1 MEIVNLPTITTFKI
15 MKLLYTAL
23 FGIIGTTIVSCSS
36 IQPMRVQV
44 MRPAEITI
52 AKDVQ
57 TVSILN
63 RSIPTVNNSVE
74 TVLTGER
81 PAQDKDLSNEC
92 VRGLADLLRTS
103 DRFKIKQCENTMN
116 ASDPASLRFASELDW
131 SIVDS
136 ICKKQE
142 TEALLVLEYF
152 DTDFKVVN
160 PGATAAA
167 TLNNVLN
174 GNGADVQVTG
184 TATANAGW
192 RVYIPATKTVAYEN
206 YFKWTKTWQEHS
218 TNPFDAVAK
227 LIKPNQALMDV
238 SFTTGYE
245 FGMRIVPLYFWED
258 RSMYKGKKGLMERGQ
273 RQALARDWEGAIE
286 TWKDVYENS
295 MKSKVKAKAAFNLAL
310 GYEVMGK
317 IEEAQKWVQTSYI
330 ERDEDEALEYG
341 NILDK
346 RIREQGKLKQ
356 QIGE

>member
-1 MEIVNLPTITTFKI
+1 
-15 MKLLYTAL
+15 MKLLYYTF
-23 FGIIGTTIVSCSS
+23 FGILGTFVVSCSS

-57 TVSILN
+57 TVAILN
-63 RSIPTVNNSVE
+63 RSIPTVKNSVE

-92 VRGLADLLRTS
+92 VRGLGDLLRTS
-103 DRFKIKQCENTMN
+103 DRFKIKQCEGTMN
-116 ASDPASLRFASELDW
+116 ASDPASLRFAGELDW
-131 SIVDS
+131 AIVDS
-136 ICKKQE
+136 ICKKYE
-142 TEALLVLEYF
+142 TEALMVLEYF
-152 DTDFKVVN
+152 DTDFKVIS

-174 GNGADVQVTG
+174 GNGADVEVTG
-184 TATANAGW
+184 SATANAGW
-192 RVYIPATKTVAYEN
+192 RVYIPATKTIAYEN

-218 TNPFDAVAK
+218 TNPIDAIAK

-258 RSMYKGKKGLMERGQ
+258 RSMYKGKKGLMERGE
-273 RQALARDWEGAIE
+273 RQALAKDWEGAIE
-286 TWKDVYENS
+286 TWKDAYENS
-295 MKSKVKAKAAFNLAL
+295 MKSKIKAKAAFNLAL
-310 GYEVMGK
+310 GYEVMGNL
-317 IEEAQKWVQTSYI
+317 EEAQKWVQTSYI